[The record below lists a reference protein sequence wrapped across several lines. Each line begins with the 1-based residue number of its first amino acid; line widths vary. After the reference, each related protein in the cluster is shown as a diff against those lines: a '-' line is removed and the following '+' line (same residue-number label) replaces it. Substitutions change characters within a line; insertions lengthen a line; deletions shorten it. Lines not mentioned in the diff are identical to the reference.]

1 MAAKKQETANRVSL
15 AKKTA
20 VEHQG
25 ELKIIRASELDKN
38 GVTGVVASGILESIK
53 PNKFN
58 PAVNDYFLRGDD
70 GTLYIVNS
78 TSSLREQLE
87 QPGTLG
93 LNIEIEYKG
102 KKKTKKGASWHQFEA
117 FVVSK

>member
-1 MAAKKQETANRVSL
+1 MAAKKQETTRVSL

-20 VEHQG
+20 GEQQG

-38 GVTGVVASGILESIK
+38 GVTGIVASGILEAVK

-58 PAVNDYFLRGDD
+58 PAVNDYFLRNED

-87 QPGTLG
+87 QPGTVG